1 MIGFSLKGHRFL
13 YDVQTMLQ
21 VFYPNSNY
29 YEVEEIQMSKI
40 TVISELSDT
49 FTYGAIYID
58 GKLKVE
64 KRCEVAGSP
73 ISTRQKK
80 RLIKLSLYLCLKE
93 VTGYE
98 PKWGIVTGIRPA
110 KVVNELIDLGHD
122 EGFIKKMLMTG
133 YLAGE
138 DKADLAITVAKAE
151 HSILSK
157 NQKGDF
163 SLYIGIPFCPTRCLY
178 CSFTS
183 SPLDRYKNVVDLYLD
198 KLIEELEFVADN
210 VDKNKLM
217 TIYVGG
223 GTPTSLNEEQL
234 KRLLEKIDRLFDVK
248 NISEYSVEA
257 GRPDTITKE
266 KLSIMKQNYVSRI
279 SINPQTMNHKTLETI
294 GRQHSVDDVKLVYAM
309 AEELGFDNINMDL
322 ILGLPNETI
331 KDVEFTMKE
340 ILKLNPS
347 SLTVHTLAIKRASRL
362 KENLDDYSFVNVE
375 LMEDMLKLGNEYANK
390 MAMKPYYMYRQK
402 NTIGN
407 FENIGYCKAGYECIY
422 NVEIMEEKQ
431 TIIAVG
437 AGSTSKI
444 YDSDTNQVSRVFN
457 VKSVEDYLSRFDE
470 MLDRKCRGIFEKCQ

>member
-1 MIGFSLKGHRFL
+1 MVGFCLKGHTL
-13 YDVQTMLQ
+13 VYDVQTMLQ

-40 TVISELSDT
+40 TVISELTDK
-49 FTYGAIYID
+49 FAYGAIYFD
-58 GKLKVE
+58 GELKCE
-64 KRCEVAGSP
+64 KKCTIIGNNTNIKE
-73 ISTRQKK
+73 KK

-93 VTGYE
+93 VTRYD

-110 KVVNELIDLGHD
+110 KVVNELIDLEYD
-122 EGFIKKMLMTG
+122 ENFIKTMLMKD
-133 YLAGE
+133 YLARE
-138 DKADLAITVAKAE
+138 DKADLAIAVAKAE
-151 HSILSK
+151 RDILSK
-157 NQKGDF
+157 NKKGDF

-183 SPLDRYKNVVDLYLD
+183 YPLDKYKNIVDLYLD
-198 KLIEELEFVADN
+198 KLIEELEFVSDN

-217 TIYVGG
+217 TIYMGG
-223 GTPTSLNEEQL
+223 GTPTSLNEAQL
-234 KRLLEKIDRLFDVK
+234 ERLLRKVNNLFDAK
-248 NISEYSVEA
+248 NILEYSVEA

-266 KLSIMKQNYVSRI
+266 KLNIMKENHVSRI
-279 SINPQTMNHKTLETI
+279 SINPQTMNPKTLEII
-294 GRQHSVDDVKLVYAM
+294 GRQHSIDDVRQVYTM
-309 AEELGFDNINMDL
+309 AKEMGFDNINMDL
-322 ILGLPNETI
+322 ILGLPGE
-331 KDVEFTMKE
+331 KVEEVELTMKE
-340 ILKLNPS
+340 ILKLNPA

-362 KENLDDYSFVNVE
+362 KENLDDYSFVNIE
-375 LMEDMLKLGNEYANK
+375 LMEEMLKLGNEYANK
-390 MAMKPYYMYRQK
+390 MSMKPYYMYRQK

-444 YDSDTNQVSRVFN
+444 YDCDINHVSRIFN

-470 MLDRKCRGIFEKCQ
+470 MVERKVKGIFCKS